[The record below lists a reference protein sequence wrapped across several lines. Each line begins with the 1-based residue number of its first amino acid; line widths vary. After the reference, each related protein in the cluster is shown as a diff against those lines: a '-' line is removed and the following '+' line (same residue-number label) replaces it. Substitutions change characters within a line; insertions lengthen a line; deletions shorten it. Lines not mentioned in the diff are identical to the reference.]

1 MGLLGDKHIPHNY
14 IMTSKEARLELLAGI
29 LDTDGHMVRGGY
41 DLVQKNEQIAK
52 AVVFICRSLG
62 LAAYASYQIKS
73 IASLDFDEW
82 YWRVSISGDCSVI
95 PNRDPK
101 KTASAR
107 QQKKSV
113 LLTGLTIEKLEKGL
127 YFGFEI
133 DGDRQFLLGDWQVT
147 HNTILAMNIIQ
158 EGLIRG
164 KRCMFVCDRKT
175 LINQTSEVADVL
187 GLSAHGVI
195 AASHWRTNLR
205 LPFQIAS
212 VQTLAR
218 RNWQEM
224 DIVVFDEAH
233 TLYSSSTAYIKAV
246 AEANK
251 LKDKKD
257 WTYCIGLSATPFAP
271 GLGQIYSN
279 LINAATMAELT
290 DSGILVP
297 MRIFSCTKVNM
308 EGAATAGGEWTDKA
322 AETRGMDIIGDVVT
336 EWIKHASTRKT
347 IVFGAT
353 IAHCE
358 EMARQ
363 FQEAGYKSAVF
374 CATTTD
380 EERKVILKDF
390 DGPQCELRVLI
401 SVEALAKGFDVQD
414 VECVC
419 DVRPLRKSLST
430 AIQMWGRGLRSSPAT
445 GKTDCIARD
454 TLVLTDKG
462 EVKIQ
467 DITLDFK
474 VWDGVNFVNHSGAI
488 CKGNRAVI
496 TYDGLTATPDHEVMT
511 NDGWKRFKEAADG
524 QFEIV
529 NTGIGGHPVRFANDN
544 IESDDWLW
552 RISAGGGEVQPV
564 RRNAHDAVHQYQEA
578 SRHKGVPELQCQ
590 NTGEGP
596 RVALQPVPS
605 SDAEVQQHVEPL
617 LPAIRGARHKIPV
630 RISKRRCLLDSRKYR
645 DCRQVDA
652 VGPDRQRRA
661 LCARKFAVGESC
673 SEHEQHEG
681 FEGPGDIYRVQEKSP
696 GNKICRRNAGAVRF
710 SGHDGRRDSGEVGR
724 EILQTER
731 EVWDILNAGPLQ
743 RFTANGKL
751 VHNCFLLDFS
761 GNIIRFADDFSDVFF
776 HGLDALDA
784 GEKLDK
790 AIRRDEDKEPAKCPK
805 CGFVPCGKKCI
816 ACGFERKPA
825 VSTVEVLPGLMQ
837 EVTLGGKKLADDCRH
852 LYEQICTYTRSIGNP
867 DTAKQRAW
875 YLFAEMAGRQLP
887 RGWDFNSTPN
897 VPLTKNVSNRITALK
912 KAFRKSQNG

>member
-1 MGLLGDKHIPHNY
+1 MSPLFDMDKYEAKPEHDERVVYHSASFPTLRPFQATAHDKLRDGVRQGHCAQM
-14 IMTSKEARLELLAGI
+14 IMAPTG
-29 LDTDGHMVRGGY
+29 
-41 DLVQKNEQIAK
+41 
-52 AVVFICRSLG
+52 
-62 LAAYASYQIKS
+62 
-73 IASLDFDEW
+73 
-82 YWRVSISGDCSVI
+82 SG
-95 PNRDPK
+95 K
-101 KTASAR
+101 
-107 QQKKSV
+107 
-113 LLTGLTIEKLEKGL
+113 
-127 YFGFEI
+127 
-133 DGDRQFLLGDWQVT
+133 
-147 HNTILAMNIIQ
+147 TILAMNIIQ

-218 RNWQEM
+218 RNWPEM

-290 DSGILVP
+290 ESGILVP

-358 EMARQ
+358 EMAKQ

-430 AIQMWGRGLRSSPAT
+430 AIQMWGRGLRSSPLT
-445 GKTDCIARD
+445 GKTD
-454 TLVLTDKG
+454 
-462 EVKIQ
+462 
-467 DITLDFK
+467 
-474 VWDGVNFVNHSGAI
+474 
-488 CKGNRAVI
+488 
-496 TYDGLTATPDHEVMT
+496 
-511 NDGWKRFKEAADG
+511 
-524 QFEIV
+524 
-529 NTGIGGHPVRFANDN
+529 
-544 IESDDWLW
+544 
-552 RISAGGGEVQPV
+552 
-564 RRNAHDAVHQYQEA
+564 
-578 SRHKGVPELQCQ
+578 
-590 NTGEGP
+590 
-596 RVALQPVPS
+596 
-605 SDAEVQQHVEPL
+605 
-617 LPAIRGARHKIPV
+617 
-630 RISKRRCLLDSRKYR
+630 
-645 DCRQVDA
+645 
-652 VGPDRQRRA
+652 
-661 LCARKFAVGESC
+661 
-673 SEHEQHEG
+673 
-681 FEGPGDIYRVQEKSP
+681 
-696 GNKICRRNAGAVRF
+696 
-710 SGHDGRRDSGEVGR
+710 
-724 EILQTER
+724 
-731 EVWDILNAGPLQ
+731 
-743 RFTANGKL
+743 
-751 VHNCFLLDFS
+751 CFLLDFS

-776 HGLDALDA
+776 HGLDALDQ